1 MAETSS
7 GGFLANDCLV
17 HFTVSALPFGGVGE
31 WQTVVPAATSSN
43 GFHGFRVPDLLTHLF
58 R

>member
-7 GGFLANDCLV
+7 GAFLANDCLV

-31 WQTVVPAATSSN
+31 SL
-43 GFHGFRVPDLLTHLF
+43 RVPTSLSGLSLCWLLSRSLTLL

>member
-7 GGFLANDCLV
+7 GAFLANDCLV

-31 WQTVVPAATSSN
+31 SPQALASSPCCLSVLAE
-43 GFHGFRVPDLLTHLF
+43 RLPHLP

>member
-7 GGFLANDCLV
+7 GAFLANDCLV

-31 WQTVVPAATSSN
+31 SLQVLTSPPVCVLAEPLP
-43 GFHGFRVPDLLTHLF
+43 HLL